1 MKELQQYIIQFL
13 AVVDDKE
20 SAKEIEDE
28 TAKDS
33 SANLLETERKDD
45 ESRGME
51 KEASVEEKGEGNM
64 DIKAAG
70 AIQSSWKLITF
81 EQFLMTSSQL
91 NQLFTD
97 DILQSLLSLLPTSSP
112 SSSYPLP
119 SSLPQQLISDKKEQK
134 KEKIKSSTSSVTSS
148 LVCQFIPSSF
158 LFQWN
163 FLSPFQQ
170 QLSTIQH
177 YSFHLINTSY
187 AFYHHLLFVK
197 NIYFLGKNDFYLSL
211 KELCHFYVYFPTI
224 SSFSSSSSSSSAS
237 MVGSL
242 LTLPSSPP
250 VLTVPSTFKQQK
262 QQPSVTA
269 AAAAAAGG
277 GSSLF
282 NHRKSLQLITEKEFS
297 SQEFHLLNNI
307 QSSISLNF
315 VEILP
320 NKGIQSSSFHFPL
333 MNDFFQTP
341 SSSSSTAS
349 VSSFSSPSGTSS
361 RKKEKKEKSLETIF
375 LTIIQEMRFEIFYAW
390 PLSNIFHSS
399 FLSSLSSIHQFLL
412 SLQVMKWFS
421 EFYWKSI
428 ISGNS
433 LLIEYNKQYQVINN
447 DTFSE
452 KKERKGNKSSPIPE
466 KERKLKA
473 GEEKPRKAASNVDD
487 EAEEERADT
496 ERKIKGFI
504 QIYDEEYDI
513 IQAKR
518 QIQYQLVL
526 IIHLLKCLYDYS
538 LTYIHEY
545 LWKDFHDHLFPSS
558 SSVSA
563 SSTFSSAVNPNLTIS
578 MIRYY
583 LEEMVSEILS
593 FLSLF
598 QTILQRFFSE
608 LFQGFTELRYCL
620 VMETQYFYQRQE
632 QTRREKEEKELKN
645 EKKERA
651 DPSLITKNQRLIAF
665 RITEKQFEKLSLT
678 MKKVYSIINQYSN
691 HKLYYFPSSSSSSSS
706 STTAASAARMFLQER
721 QKHFSMIKMKL
732 FEEMKL
738 RLQGSFD

>member
-1 MKELQQYIIQFL
+1 
-13 AVVDDKE
+13 V
-20 SAKEIEDE
+20 
-28 TAKDS
+28 T
-33 SANLLETERKDD
+33 
-45 ESRGME
+45 
-51 KEASVEEKGEGNM
+51 
-64 DIKAAG
+64 
-70 AIQSSWKLITF
+70 
-81 EQFLMTSSQL
+81 
-91 NQLFTD
+91 
-97 DILQSLLSLLPTSSP
+97 LSYRTSSP
-112 SSSYPLP
+112 SPSYLLP
-119 SSLPQQLISDKKEQK
+119 FSPPQQLISDKKEQK
-134 KEKIKSSTSSVTSS
+134 KEKIKSSASSVTSS

-170 QLSTIQH
+170 QLSSIQH

-187 AFYHHLLFVK
+187 AFYHHLRFFK

-224 SSFSSSSSSSSAS
+224 SSFSSSLSSSFAS
-237 MVGSL
+237 MVRSL

-250 VLTVPSTFKQQK
+250 VLTVPSAFKQQK
-262 QQPSVTA
+262 QHSSVTA
-269 AAAAAAGG
+269 AGG
-277 GSSLF
+277 ASSLF

-333 MNDFFQTP
+333 MNDFQTP
-341 SSSSSTAS
+341 ASSSTTSA
-349 VSSFSSPSGTSS
+349 SSFSSPSGSSS

-433 LLIEYNKQYQVINN
+433 LLVEYNKQYQVINI

-452 KKERKGNKSSPIPE
+452 RKEGKQNKTSPILE
-466 KERKLKA
+466 KEGKLKA
-473 GEEKPRKAASNVDD
+473 GEEKLRKTASNKDD
-487 EAEEERADT
+487 EEEEERADT
-496 ERKIKGFI
+496 ERRIKGFI

-545 LWKDFHDHLFPSS
+545 LWKDFHNHLFPSS
-558 SSVSA
+558 SSVSVA
-563 SSTFSSAVNPNLTIS
+563 EAVSSVNPNLTIS

-583 LEEMVSEILS
+583 LEEMISEILS

-598 QTILQRFFSE
+598 QNILKLFFSE

-632 QTRREKEEKELKN
+632 QTRHEKEEKHPKN
-645 EKKERA
+645 EKEGSV

-678 MKKVYSIINQYSN
+678 MKKVYSIINHYSN

-706 STTAASAARMFLQER
+706 SSTTAASSARMFLQER